1 MILDDCVQAGVS
13 APEAPGQSIVSTKRW
28 ALSRKG
34 YAGRGAIGTRTP
46 SNGGGLPFTVD
57 RTRSAEHPI
66 IASTTRGSVLYM
78 ERTFSRG
85 TEGSNPACSASE
97 SVSVGSR
104 GRCRPKSRLWRRSGR
119 GLGREKGTSWL
130 PPDFVWPCFSDWH

>member
-1 MILDDCVQAGVS
+1 MILDDCGAGRCLGTRQKLQVS
-13 APEAPGQSIVSTKRW
+13 RSCRTKRW

-34 YAGRGAIGTRTP
+34 YAGRGAIGTGTP

-57 RTRSAEHPI
+57 RTRSAEHPV

-85 TEGSNPACSASE
+85 TEGSNPACSSGESDPGVLTPLSIPERNPAS
-97 SVSVGSR
+97 
-104 GRCRPKSRLWRRSGR
+104 L
-119 GLGREKGTSWL
+119 
-130 PPDFVWPCFSDWH
+130 

>member
-57 RTRSAEHPI
+57 RTRSAEHPV

-85 TEGSNPACSASE
+85 TEGSNPACSSGESDPGVLTPLSIPERNPAS
-97 SVSVGSR
+97 
-104 GRCRPKSRLWRRSGR
+104 L
-119 GLGREKGTSWL
+119 
-130 PPDFVWPCFSDWH
+130 